1 MTVALDTCPDVGAR
15 ATAEAPSTGKAL
27 DEMVIR
33 AMVAVS
39 RTAAAVGM
47 DAGPEPY
54 QAALKTHL
62 RDCLSPIAA
71 DFDAANTRIAALT
84 LAENTRIVAL
94 EEQLAALTLER
105 DAARELLDAEAHR
118 FAVTSDRQKRA
129 VIALAEMLFEELR
142 S

>member
-15 ATAEAPSTGKAL
+15 DTAEAPSKAL

-33 AMVAVS
+33 GMVAVS

-71 DFDAANTRIAALT
+71 NFDAASARIC
-84 LAENTRIVAL
+84 AL

-105 DAARELLDAEAHR
+105 DAARELLNAEAHR
-118 FAVTSDRQKRA
+118 FACASDRQKRA